1 MLSYNFCANERL
13 FGYEQDVR
21 TGGQCTRGSDN
32 LPDENCMY
40 YVTQQTSASSSYM
53 ALPYLSSVQNFC
65 DNTEENIHDT
75 HLPTKH
81 NLFCNGRS
89 TWEVI
94 LESPDFAN
102 ENNPPANIDNTT
114 PEFILV
120 GSQISSVNYVLVMDI
135 SLSMQTEP
143 NPLTSYRIHAMVD
156 AAKRW
161 VAFDVP
167 DKVNLGMVIFSDEE
181 YVRPFVNMTEI
192 NDGNRDTLVAKLDE
206 IPGLVN
212 GQTCIGCGLKMASD
226 YVGMLNKRNGGN
238 ILLITD
244 GVQNC
249 KTNDPTFCISVSSMT
264 DVFVDRNIRVVTIAM
279 GPNADPEI
287 EDLAERTG
295 GKSYYVEVCMH
306 T

>member
-65 DNTEENIHDT
+65 DQTEENIHDT

-102 ENNPPANIDNTT
+102 DNNPPANIDNTT

-120 GSQISSVNYVLVMDI
+120 GSQISSVNYVLVMDV
-135 SLSMQTEP
+135 SS
-143 NPLTSYRIHAMVD
+143 S
-156 AAKRW
+156 
-161 VAFDVP
+161 
-167 DKVNLGMVIFSDEE
+167 
-181 YVRPFVNMTEI
+181 
-192 NDGNRDTLVAKLDE
+192 
-206 IPGLVN
+206 
-212 GQTCIGCGLKMASD
+212 
-226 YVGMLNKRNGGN
+226 MLNKPELMQSKYIYIVF
-238 ILLITD
+238 ILARMLK
-244 GVQNC
+244 NC
-249 KTNDPTFCISVSSMT
+249 QKF
-264 DVFVDRNIRVVTIAM
+264 
-279 GPNADPEI
+279 E
-287 EDLAERTG
+287 
-295 GKSYYVEVCMH
+295 
-306 T
+306 